1 VRGLRVLL
9 GALLVAGL
17 AAAAVGASAAV
28 ADSPDDAAI
37 AFYRERMAR
46 DPGDHLTP
54 VSLGAVYL
62 RKARASGDLAFAAR
76 AGEAAERSLA
86 LQSDHAPALVLLAAI
101 RSAEHR
107 FPEALALAER
117 ALARDP
123 TSPDGWAVLAD
134 ARLNVGD
141 LAAARTAIAALDARV
156 SGVQS
161 LGRLALWRAA
171 TGDDEGAIAEWTGAL
186 VAGEAQGAG
195 PADLAWAHLERGG
208 LHHSRGRL
216 AAAEADYLRARE
228 LDPEGWRAE
237 ARLAGL
243 RGTQQRWDEAIER
256 YERLAAR
263 APRPEI
269 WHALGDL
276 HRFVGRPKDAAPWL
290 DRAEA
295 GYREVADRG
304 GASTYHHLAAF
315 GRGHRLGTEG
325 PGAPPDE
332 RDLRRARLGA
342 APERRCRRGQGLH
355 RARAR
360 DGREGAASAH
370 ARRGDPRARRRAR
383 AFGAVAPRGAP
394 AESAAPRVPR
404 APLSRVAGD
413 A

>member
-315 GRGHRLGTEG
+315 YADIRVRPAEAIVWARKDL
-325 PGAPPDE
+325 A
-332 RDLRRARLGA
+332 LRRTSATYDALA
-342 APERRCRRGQGLH
+342 WALH
-355 RARAR
+355 LNGDADEARASIER
-360 DGREGAASAH
+360 ALATGAKEPHLLMHAAAILGRAGEHERSAQLLLEAH
-370 ARRGDPRARRRAR
+370 RR
-383 AFGAVAPRGAP
+383 
-394 AESAAPRVPR
+394 S
-404 APLSRVAGD
+404 PLLREFHVHH
-413 A
+413 